1 MDRYLYSNNNLRTF
15 SNPTT
20 SSKLLFNQLN
30 FFFSTAERR
39 ELPEEAPSYVVLAF
53 TLIMRRK
60 MVFSTYILTLP
71 CVFLAT
77 LTLLVF
83 WLPPDRPDRTS
94 LGTCSKDIKE
104 YKECRSNSY
113 AGLIHFFRKYIFSE
127 SISCKI
133 HKCQLYD
140 NFPLNVDIICNFYNF
155 GRRLFKLINII
166 ALILKLILRKVK
178 C

>member
-1 MDRYLYSNNNLRTF
+1 MSWYLWTDTYTPIIVLELF
-15 SNPTT
+15 LI
-20 SSKLLFNQLN
+20 LLPLSRNCCLIRFA
-30 FFFSTAERR
+30 FVFSTAERR

-53 TLIMRRK
+53 TLVMRRK

-104 YKECRSNSY
+104 YKECRYNSH
-113 AGLIHFFRKYIFSE
+113 ARGTHLFFQE
-127 SISCKI
+127 VCLANT
-133 HKCQLYD
+133 QM
-140 NFPLNVDIICNFYNF
+140 PTM
-155 GRRLFKLINII
+155 
-166 ALILKLILRKVK
+166 
-178 C
+178 